1 MRCASIMRD
10 TRSGW
15 GAGGGGVAT
24 AIEFPIE
31 LIIPC
36 DLGSPVPPGTPMS
49 SRFTGWSDLL
59 GNHPY
64 VVRNFT
70 RRNEHTMIQVALR
83 RVRVPRLRTHSR
95 RGRWLR
101 NIQGCKTAKLRKS
114 LRVDQRQDEEQTDA
128 KCLQCEREQRSPTPV
143 RTIVL

>member
-1 MRCASIMRD
+1 MRPRIA
-10 TRSGW
+10 
-15 GAGGGGVAT
+15 GAAGHAHV
-24 AIEFPIE
+24 IEVH
-31 LIIPC
+31 L
-36 DLGSPVPPGTPMS
+36 
-49 SRFTGWSDLL
+49 RWSDLL